1 MAKEYSDFS
10 SKEEDK
16 SDMTK
21 SLVMQKERSDKLLL
35 NSLNDKFGFTIR
47 ENDTIKFWWD
57 LLILIIAIF
66 NSLFIPVALSFTQ
79 INEVL
84 NESVLYN
91 TIDIA
96 STVFFIID
104 IFF

>member
-1 MAKEYSDFS
+1 MAKEYSDFG
-10 SKEEDK
+10 KEEEDK

-21 SLVMQKERSDKLLL
+21 SLVIQKERSDKLLL

-47 ENDTIKFWWD
+47 ENDTNKFYWD

-66 NSLFIPVALSFTQ
+66 NSIFIPVALSFNQ
-79 INEVL
+79 INDDL
-84 NESVLYN
+84 NESVLYK

>member
-1 MAKEYSDFS
+1 MAKEYSDFG
-10 SKEEDK
+10 KEEEDK

-21 SLVMQKERSDKLLL
+21 SLVIQKERSDKLLL

-47 ENDTIKFWWD
+47 ENDTNKFYWD

-66 NSLFIPVALSFTQ
+66 NSIFIPVALSFNQ
-79 INEVL
+79 INDVL